1 MEVDE
6 LSSHPSCAQRL
17 SALGYAERF
26 TIEPVATSA
35 LALLED
41 GFAKRVFAELDELWT
56 NPVPSKLQ
64 SSEEH
69 SGEGKSCRRQR
80 EMTWIQR

>member
-1 MEVDE
+1 MVDGGRRTV
-6 LSSHPSCAQRL
+6 LSSSCAQRL

-56 NPVPSKLQ
+56 TPVPSKLQ

-69 SGEGKSCRRQR
+69 SG
-80 EMTWIQR
+80 